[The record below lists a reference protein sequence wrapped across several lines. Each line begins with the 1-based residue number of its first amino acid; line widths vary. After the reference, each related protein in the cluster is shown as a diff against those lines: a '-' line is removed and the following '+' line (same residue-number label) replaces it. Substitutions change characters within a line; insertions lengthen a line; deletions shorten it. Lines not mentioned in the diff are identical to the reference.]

1 MLHQLCQI
9 LGDEWTEDDEKIQC
23 LVVASEDG
31 REYPEVDKECY
42 QVYETT
48 EAGDG
53 AGDYYDLANLPVSAR
68 GGGSVNTYEKLKIVA
83 RKRRDFLVDLVDQF
97 PIRTIAVV
105 DD

>member
-1 MLHQLCQI
+1 M
-9 LGDEWTEDDEKIQC
+9 LGDEWTEDDERIQC
-23 LVVASEDG
+23 VVIASEDG
-31 REYPEVDKECY
+31 REYPDVDKECY

-53 AGDYYDLANLPVSAR
+53 AGDYYDLASLSISAR

-97 PIRTIAVV
+97 PNRPVGMI